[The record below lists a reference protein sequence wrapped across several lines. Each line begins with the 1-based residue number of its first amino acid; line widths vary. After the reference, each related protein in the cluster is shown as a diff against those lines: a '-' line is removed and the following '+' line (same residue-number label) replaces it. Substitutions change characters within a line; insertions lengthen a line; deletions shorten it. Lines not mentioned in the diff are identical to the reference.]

1 MTKTIRACRQTL
13 LASIAGCTLA
23 TAALA
28 ADKVPP
34 TASGST
40 PDAADIFGAREAIS
54 GAAMSPDGSKVVYLA
69 ADHTT
74 GTVVMV
80 AASDGSSAPHVALS
94 SNGAESRLRWCDWAD
109 NTRLVC
115 EASGATS
122 YMGNQLLG
130 FQRLMAVDDDGKNAK
145 LLSNQASTAAQ
156 LRVSQFDGE
165 VIDWKEGTTGKL
177 LMARDHVPESDIGTK
192 LAKTANGFGVDLV
205 DTHTLAASKVEE
217 PDPDASDYISD
228 GKGSVRLVEREG
240 SASGGQLSGT
250 TQWFYRRKG
259 SRQWEIFSTRTL
271 NGPGLRPLSVDYAT
285 DTVYCLDNKDG
296 RDKLYR
302 VALDGSMKTDLVFA
316 DPKVDVDGVVRLGRQ
331 ARLVGAT
338 TASEKGSVVYFD
350 PAYQALAAS
359 LSKALPG
366 LPQINFVSS
375 SADETKLL
383 LSAGSDKDPGRY
395 FVFDKTTK
403 HLNEIALVRPRLEN
417 MPLSEMAPVSFK
429 ASDGTMIPA
438 YLTLPPNGAKKGLPA
453 IVMPHGGPASHD
465 DWGFDWL
472 VQYFA
477 HQGYAVLQPEFRGST
492 GYGDGWLL
500 HNGFKSWR
508 TAIGDVV
515 DAGRWLVSQGIAAP
529 DKLAIVGWSYGGYA
543 ALQSNVV
550 DPDLFK
556 AVVAIAPVT
565 DLDALKEES
574 TFYTNHA
581 VVSDYIGSG
590 ANVVDGSPARH
601 ADRFKAPV
609 MMFHGTT
616 DQNVG
621 VGESRLM
628 NDKLRAAGKQSQVV
642 IYQGLDHQLPSG
654 EMRADMLR
662 RADGF
667 LRQTMHISG

>member
-13 LASIAGCTLA
+13 LAGIAGCVLA

-28 ADKVPP
+28 ADKAPP
-34 TASGST
+34 TSSGAT

-54 GAAMSPDGSKVVYLA
+54 GASMSPDGSKVAYLA
-69 ADHTT
+69 ATHTT

-80 AASDGSSAPHVALS
+80 AASDGSSAPHVALTS
-94 SNGAESRLRWCDWAD
+94 DGVESTLRWCDWAD

-115 EASGATS
+115 EATGATS
-122 YMGNQLLG
+122 YLGNQLAG
-130 FQRLMAVDDDGKNAK
+130 FQRLMAIDDDGKNAK
-145 LLSNQASTAAQ
+145 LLSQRGEADLA
-156 LRVSQFDGE
+156 LRSRQFDGL

-177 LMARDHVPESDIGTK
+177 LMERDHVPEMDIGTK
-192 LAKTANGFGVDLV
+192 LAKTADGLGVDLV
-205 DTHTLAASKVEE
+205 DTRTLSASKVEE
-217 PDPDASDYISD
+217 PDPDAINYLSD
-228 GKGSVRLVEREG
+228 GKGSVRLLEREA
-240 SASGGQLSGT
+240 SNSGGQLSGIR
-250 TQWFYRRKG
+250 QWFYRRPG
-259 SRQWEIFSTRTL
+259 SRQWESFSTRTL
-271 NGPGLRPLSVDYAT
+271 SGPGLRPLSVDYAT
-285 DTVYCLDNKDG
+285 DSVYCLDNRDG

-302 VALDGSMKTDLVFA
+302 VALDGSMKADMIFE
-316 DPKVDVDGVVRLGRQ
+316 DPKVDVDDVVRLGRQ

-350 PAYQALAAS
+350 PEYQKLAAA
-359 LSKALPG
+359 LSRALPG

-375 SADETKLL
+375 SADESKLL

-417 MPLSEMAPVSFK
+417 VSLSGMTPVSFR
-429 ASDGTMIPA
+429 ASDGTTIPA

-500 HNGFKSWR
+500 QNGFKSWR
-508 TAIGDVV
+508 AAIGDIV
-515 DAGRWLVSQGIAAP
+515 DAGHWLVSQGIAAP

-556 AVVAIAPVT
+556 AVIAIAPVT

-628 NDKLRAAGKQSQVV
+628 NEKLRAVGKQSEVV

-667 LRQTMHISG
+667 LRQTMHITG